1 MTRLLRLAAAA
12 ATLAIGAARADE
24 GFELEVSAR
33 AAYLGGDTSYEISA
47 TDGSSSIR
55 SRLEFP
61 IQGAAAGLHASA
73 AKASGRGWWVLELT
87 GLHTLGESAGAIG
100 TMRDSDWIDGPAE
113 TSEVG
118 SRHDGLDVFS
128 TSRAS
133 LTALVLDLRA
143 ARELSLTPSLRI
155 APLAGVLYQR
165 FAYTVRDLTQVGYG
179 PWYPATA
186 SVPGEVATYEVSYV
200 VVYAGARGAVSAGPV
215 TAALDVWLSPFAF
228 AHDAD
233 DHLLRSKRSS
243 TDATGL
249 AAQARSEVRLALGGR
264 DALGLEGSVVVI
276 STSGTQ
282 TQRFYAG
289 PNQGQGAQIGAD
301 VDSVR
306 WTAGVLYTHRFL

>member
-12 ATLAIGAARADE
+12 ASLAIGAARADE
-24 GFELEVSAR
+24 GWALEVSAR
-33 AAYLGGDTSYEISA
+33 TAYLGGNTSYEISA
-47 TDGSSSIR
+47 TDGSSSVR

-61 IQGAAAGLHASA
+61 IQGVAAGLHASV
-73 AKASGRGWWVLELT
+73 AKAARRGWWVFELT
-87 GLHTLGESAGAIG
+87 GLHTLGELAG

-118 SRHDGLDVFS
+118 SRHDGLDIFS

-143 ARELSLTPSLRI
+143 SREISLTPSLRI

-165 FAYTVRDLTQVGYG
+165 FAYTVRDLAQVGYG
-179 PWYPATA
+179 PWYRATA
-186 SVPGEVATYEVSYV
+186 SVPGDVATYDVSYV
-200 VVYAGARGAVSAGPV
+200 VFYAGARGAVSAGPF
-215 TAALDVWLSPFAF
+215 TAALDLWVSPFAF
-228 AHDAD
+228 AHDED

-249 AAQARSEVRLALGGR
+249 AAQARTEARLALGAR
-264 DALGLEGSVVVI
+264 DALSLEGAVVVI
-276 STSGTQ
+276 STTGTQ
-282 TQRFYAG
+282 TQLFYAG

>member
-12 ATLAIGAARADE
+12 ATLAVGAARADE
-24 GFELEVSAR
+24 GWELEVSAR

-47 TDGSSSIR
+47 TDGSSSVR

-61 IQGAAAGLHASA
+61 IQGMAAGLHASV
-73 AKASGRGWWVLELT
+73 AKASSRGWWVFELT
-87 GLHTLGESAGAIG
+87 GLHTLAEPAG

-133 LTALVLDLRA
+133 LTALVLDLRG
-143 ARELSLTPSLRI
+143 AREFALTPSLRI
-155 APLAGVLYQR
+155 APLAGALYQR

-179 PWYPATA
+179 PWYAATA

-200 VVYAGARGAVSAGPV
+200 VVYAGARGAVSAGPF
-215 TAALDVWLSPFAF
+215 TASLDVWLSPFAF

-264 DALGLEGSVVVI
+264 DALSVEGGVVVI

-301 VDSVR
+301 VDSLR